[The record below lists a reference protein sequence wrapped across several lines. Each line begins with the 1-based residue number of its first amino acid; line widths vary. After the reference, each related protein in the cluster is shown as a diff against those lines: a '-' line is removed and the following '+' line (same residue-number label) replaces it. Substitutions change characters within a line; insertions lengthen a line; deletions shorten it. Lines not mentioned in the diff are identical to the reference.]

1 MATRVRHMPTVD
13 DLRRYLYGRDNLI
26 AEDKVREKAKEQRKQ
41 AKGQLNEIK
50 QKAERSDFEYGEELA
65 KIVMP
70 ECPKKQYA
78 GFGFLVGTI
87 SEISKFSDKKE
98 LAELLRDLCYSIE
111 EGGGR
116 LHNLTARQM
125 DLD

>member
-1 MATRVRHMPTVD
+1 MPTVD
-13 DLRRYLYGRDNLI
+13 DLRRYLYGKKDSLI
-26 AEDKVREKAKEQRKQ
+26 SDEKIKEKARQQRNN
-41 AKGQLNEIK
+41 AGSQLNDIK
-50 QKAERSDFEYGEELA
+50 QKAERTDYEFGEELA

-70 ECPKKQYA
+70 ECPTKQFA
-78 GFGFLVGTI
+78 GFGFLVGAV

-111 EGGGR
+111 EGNGR
-116 LHNLTARQM
+116 LSALVNRKM